1 MSEPVRRVALGL
13 VVVVLVAAVGV
24 GVWARPR
31 GPAEQAGDHG
41 IVERLL
47 ARPARDVD
55 GVLADAELLHD
66 PVLRQLALD
75 EWVHRN
81 VAELDGRTGER
92 VCLALEGTTRDV
104 CLRKVS
110 SPHLHPGHER

>member
-1 MSEPVRRVALGL
+1 MSDSVRRVVLIL
-13 VVVVLVAAVGV
+13 VVAVLLAAIGVA
-24 GVWARPR
+24 VWARPG
-31 GPAEQAGDHG
+31 GPAEQAADHA

-47 ARPARDVD
+47 ARPVADVD
-55 GVLADAELLHD
+55 GVLADAALLHD

-75 EWVHRN
+75 EWVHRH

-92 VCLALEGTTRDV
+92 VCLALDGATRDV

-110 SPHLHPGHER
+110 SPHLHPGARK